1 MATRLQSLIYK
12 TVKFIF
18 NPATTTVYFYLVVN
32 CSRGYTAPPAEWDYS
47 LGSKEKFSKPIYTPL
62 KKMESEVL
70 YYPIPG
76 GEKPATESPLGRDY
90 YTYIVPKEVFGIKT
104 IEVEIT
110 MAGMRKALEEIK
122 AEELAKEIEEAMPII
137 MQAALKKKEETGLEH
152 QQYLLR
158 VKRHKETTSIASRE
172 QQPAGASEERTKE
185 THQKKVPSEN
195 EIDIL
200 VNIIFGQGKVII
212 KIPPLKDSK
221 EKERLLK
228 ELERLAQ
235 IMVRQEELLDIE
247 HISR

>member
-1 MATRLQSLIYK
+1 M
-12 TVKFIF
+12 
-18 NPATTTVYFYLVVN
+18 
-32 CSRGYTAPPAEWDYS
+32 
-47 LGSKEKFSKPIYTPL
+47 
-62 KKMESEVL
+62 
-70 YYPIPG
+70 
-76 GEKPATESPLGRDY
+76 
-90 YTYIVPKEVFGIKT
+90 
-104 IEVEIT
+104 
-110 MAGMRKALEEIK
+110 
-122 AEELAKEIEEAMPII
+122 AKEIEEAMPII